1 MLTLVLILLLHE
13 GITSAGGA
21 GGAAGGTGN
30 FGNQFGGA
38 TIGAEYGVNFGMSTT
53 DAEQLGAD
61 SFQQMRLALT
71 VRPSLLRPVR

>member
-1 MLTLVLILLLHE
+1 MLTLVLDPLLHE

-30 FGNQFGGA
+30 WKSIRGA

-53 DAEQLGAD
+53 DAEQLC
-61 SFQQMRLALT
+61 
-71 VRPSLLRPVR
+71 